1 MPRFPAKE
9 DKIVD
14 LAQQMYIGLR
24 YNSVIWPIP
33 PVAVWWIHLRKLI
46 YQTRYK
52 HLIAKRAQAA
62 AAYTVQQKAL
72 DDLITAMKQ
81 NLRYAENVVNF
92 DDHKL
97 KLIGWSAKRAARHQ
111 AEPGQVRLL
120 KIDHKPDG
128 QTKLIWQPP
137 LDGGRVDVCKIER
150 RRAKEESSKWRHI
163 MTSLDQQATL
173 GDQPRGEYLEYRVRA
188 INMTGS
194 GMASNTVSVK
204 F

>member
-14 LAQQMYIGLR
+14 LAQQIYIGLR
-24 YNSVIWPIP
+24 DNFAIWPDP
-33 PVAVWWIHLRKLI
+33 PVATGLINVRRII
-46 YQTRYK
+46 YQSRYR
-52 HLIAKRAQAA
+52 HLIAKRAQVA
-62 AAYTVQQKAL
+62 AAYTVQQNAM

-81 NLRYAENVVNF
+81 NLRYAENTVDF

-97 KLIGWSAKRAARHQ
+97 KLIGWSAKHAARRP
-111 AEPGQVRLL
+111 AKPGQVRLL

-137 LDGGRVDVCKIER
+137 LDGGKVDACKIER
-150 RRAKEESSKWRHI
+150 RQAEENSKWRHI
-163 MTSLDQQATL
+163 MTSLDQQASL
-173 GDQPRGEYLEYRVRA
+173 GNQPRGEYLEYRVRA